1 MQPMAMINH
10 PQLLVMT
17 YLSLTTTRIINHANV
32 YSLKMMRA
40 KIMSSLMTRISTRM
54 MKTMT

>member
-17 YLSLTTTRIINHANV
+17 YLSLTTTRTINHANV